1 MFDINIY
8 DLEGKL
14 TKLFEPMTKFLV
26 LLDNKFQGQ
35 SQKESNL
42 DFVLRLL
49 IRLSET
55 FGSKYG
61 LCLNSG
67 TLLRCPY
74 YFSSEIFNIEVSRNV
89 FIVTAKQ
96 NFVLPGYSMQ
106 KFHFE
111 FLLLINEVIFY

>member
-1 MFDINIY
+1 MLLNGESKSEKSHNYILKSSLENKQKIFEMFNINMSV
-8 DLEGKL
+8 LEGKL
-14 TKLFEPMTKFLV
+14 TKLFQPMTKFLV

-74 YFSSEIFNIEVSRNV
+74 YFSSEMFNV
-89 FIVTAKQ
+89 
-96 NFVLPGYSMQ
+96 
-106 KFHFE
+106 
-111 FLLLINEVIFY
+111 